1 MASSIAVVKLL
12 HQLLKRSH
20 LQDEA
25 IDRHQVRFLKKLKS
39 VSTKEEEI
47 ALFEEYSQILES
59 IPYNLHDTLLEGE
72 LIARQSQTQLRE
84 IDSLSTPIKNKI
96 EEMQHAEKPYS
107 IAQYHSQLKELIKLY
122 QRAVIE
128 LSKDVTPSDTDTDTK
143 IKENVE
149 YINDELQLLIL
160 ELDVGPAYIDKLDGL
175 RLIICN
181 EKDPSQLP
189 QLCLQVIHII
199 IDSTREER
207 RSSRHFLYTLNESLT
222 QFYLNFAQTLKL
234 TEADFEQQKQ
244 TFLTIQS
251 SAELLKT
258 TSNDSESIEALRS
271 YIDNYVIDLKDVI
284 KKQELQQE
292 EKYKTKLQG
301 MVRQIKELQNE
312 TLGYQKTLK
321 QQSKQLNIDFL
332 TKIPN
337 RAAWSERLKI
347 ETMRFKRYR
356 NLLNIAVIDID
367 NFKSINDSFGHLA
380 GDKVLNVIAQTLQKS
395 IRNADYIA
403 RFGGEEFV
411 LLLPDVKADQANI
424 ALNKLRERIKSIPFQ
439 FKKQNLSITISIGF
453 TSFESN
459 DDQDDAFE
467 RADRALYEAKST
479 GRNKVV
485 FLQKDNETE
494 PVK

>member
-1 MASSIAVVKLL
+1 MASSIAIVRLL

-20 LQDEA
+20 FQDEV
-25 IDRHQVRFLKKLKS
+25 IDKYQVRFLKKLQS
-39 VSTKEEEI
+39 ASSMDEEI
-47 ALFEEYSQILES
+47 ALFDEYSQLLES
-59 IPYNLHDTLLEGE
+59 VPNDLQDCLLEGE
-72 LIARQSQTQLRE
+72 LIARQSQTQLQE
-84 IDSLSTPIKNKI
+84 IESLSAPIQNKI
-96 EEMQHAEKPYS
+96 EEMQHADKPYNVV
-107 IAQYHSQLKELIKLY
+107 QYHSQLKELIKLY

-128 LSKDVTPSDTDTDTK
+128 LSKDGNYSDAK
-143 IKENVE
+143 AKEDVE

-160 ELDVGPAYIDKLDGL
+160 ELDVGPAYIDKLDKL
-175 RLIICN
+175 RLVICN

-189 QLCLQVIHII
+189 TLCLQVINII

-234 TEADFEQQKQ
+234 TEADFEQQKE
-244 TFLTIQS
+244 TFLTIQN

-258 TSNDSESIEALRS
+258 TSNDTESIEALRS
-271 YIDNYVIDLKDVI
+271 YIDNYVIDLKEVI
-284 KKQELQQE
+284 KTQEQRQE
-292 EKYKTKLQG
+292 EKYKSKLQG

-321 QQSKQLNIDFL
+321 QQSKQLHIDFL

-356 NLLNIAVIDID
+356 NLLNIAIIDID
-367 NFKSINDSFGHLA
+367 KFKKINDSFGHLA

-411 LLLPDVKADQANI
+411 LLLPDVTPEQANL
-424 ALNKLRERIKSIPFQ
+424 ALNKLRERISSIPFQ
-439 FKKQNLSITISIGF
+439 FKKENLSITISIGF
-453 TSFESN
+453 TIFDQT

-467 RADRALYEAKST
+467 RADRALYKAKSD
-479 GRNKVV
+479 GRDQVI
-485 FLQKDNETE
+485 FLKKDDNIDAAE
-494 PVK
+494 